1 MKRNLLERLSRL
13 PTAHLLRAAIA
24 LVMLWIGGLKFVP
37 YEAEGIVPMV
47 ANSPFMSFFY
57 AHPAPEYRAHMGK
70 EGEVVAA
77 NVAWHV
83 SNHTYAFSMGLGL
96 VIMTIGVLLLVGA
109 RAPKVGLVAGALA
122 AAMCFTTLSFLVT
135 TPEAWVHAGPAVGFP
150 YLSGMGRLIVKDT
163 IMFAGTLATVA
174 ESARRVLASAAG
186 REARAL
192 PELLHERLRDGA
204 V

>member
-1 MKRNLLERLSRL
+1 
-13 PTAHLLRAAIA
+13 
-24 LVMLWIGGLKFVP
+24 
-37 YEAEGIVPMV
+37 
-47 ANSPFMSFFY
+47 
-57 AHPAPEYRAHMGK
+57 
-70 EGEVVAA
+70 
-77 NVAWHV
+77 
-83 SNHTYAFSMGLGL
+83 MGLGL

-109 RAPKVGLVAGALA
+109 RAPKVGLFAGALA

-135 TPEAWVHAGPAVGFP
+135 TPEAWVHTGPAVGFP

-192 PELLHERLRDGA
+192 PELLHERLGDGA